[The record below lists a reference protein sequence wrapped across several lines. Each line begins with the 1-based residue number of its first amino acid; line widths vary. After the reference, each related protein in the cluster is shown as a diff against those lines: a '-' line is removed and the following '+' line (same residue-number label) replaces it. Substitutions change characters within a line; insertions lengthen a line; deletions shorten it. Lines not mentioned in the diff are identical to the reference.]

1 MTYERKTARNQAKEE
16 SAIAFLIMISIGAAG
31 GIGIA
36 IAALIQS
43 AWL

>member
-1 MTYERKTARNQAKEE
+1 MTYERKPARNQAKEQ

-31 GIGIA
+31 GLGIA
-36 IAALIQS
+36 IAAFIQT